1 VSDEEQFLKE
11 RKTTTITKTG
21 LSVELTRTSKG
32 VYKWVIQVDLP
43 NLDEAELLRRLER
56 VDRELRKKFLG
67 ERVEEKRKE
76 VVEEEK
82 PLKTIPLQVK
92 WRGKKPKLLGRIAI
106 YEDKISLEP
115 INPLPIKDG
124 AIGWLI
130 GFVEGKF
137 GKDRLDVEKTV
148 SGERFSKIIIHA
160 KLSDKDLYDL
170 RRKASWSFEKASS
183 REAERL

>member
-1 VSDEEQFLKE
+1 MMSEEEFEE
-11 RKTTTITKTG
+11 RKTTTITKSG
-21 LSVELTRTSKG
+21 LSIELSRTSKG
-32 VYKWVIQVDLP
+32 AYKWTIQINLP
-43 NLDEAELLRRLER
+43 SLDEDELLGRLER
-56 VDRELRKKFLG
+56 IDRELRKRFLG
-67 ERVEEKRKE
+67 QRVGEKRKE
-76 VVEEEK
+76 AVEEEK

-115 INPLPIKDG
+115 INPLRIKDG

-137 GKDRLDVEKTV
+137 GKDKLDVEKTV

-183 REAERL
+183 REAERS